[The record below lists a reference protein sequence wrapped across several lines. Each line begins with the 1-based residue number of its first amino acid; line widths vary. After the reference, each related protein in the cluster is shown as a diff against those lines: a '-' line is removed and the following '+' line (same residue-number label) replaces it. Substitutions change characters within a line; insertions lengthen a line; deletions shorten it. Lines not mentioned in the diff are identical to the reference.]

1 MRNVYVHKD
10 AENMDVPK
18 KRGRPQ
24 SLTDSTRKKKRLQ
37 ANQTHAKSRIFITG
51 TVCVTRLDWNQTPNL
66 RDFSS
71 TLTMSPSKYDLFSSS
86 KIEFLD
92 IILFICIVY
101 YGNIVTLDT
110 Y

>member
-37 ANQTHAKSRIFITG
+37 ANQTHAKSRIFIG
-51 TVCVTRLDWNQTPNL
+51 EYIEDWNSL